1 MTGVSDRRRVEQIV
15 RQMVVTFSALSNAE
29 IILLPDIDDLDKLS
43 DPDVHL
49 SWGYEFVGS
58 SQFYTFGLELIVS
71 DQTRM
76 QRTDHDNIEARLFVR
91 IALPDPLEQIFRSQ
105 FHNPHFEGVNFQ
117 LNALIDMDFYA
128 HDPDWLWGTL
138 HYDMGEFQFDSMTD
152 TMLRH
157 GYSALAAELEV
168 IMPWLEFA
176 EYCAH
181 NARSHEQLVK
191 LQKDFVEVL
200 MHVIKDP
207 SLPTQKLFTLCEI
220 DISFQPAVRLIK
232 RRQFGMSDKNSEK
245 FPF

>member
-1 MTGVSDRRRVEQIV
+1 MTGVSDRHRVEQIV

-29 IILLPDIDDLDKLS
+29 IILMPDIDDLDKLS

-91 IALPDPLEQIFRSQ
+91 IALPDPLEQIFRNQ
-105 FHNPHFEGVNFQ
+105 FHNPHFVGVSFQ
-117 LNALIDMDFYA
+117 LNALIDIDFYA

-138 HYDMGEFQFDSMTD
+138 HYDMGEFKFDSMTD

-157 GYSALAAELEV
+157 GYGALAAELEI

-181 NARSHEQLVK
+181 NATSYEQLVK

-207 SLPTQKLFTLCEI
+207 SFPTQKLFTLCEI
-220 DISFQPAVRLIK
+220 DNSFQPAVRLIK
-232 RRQFGMSDKNSEK
+232 RRHTGMSDKNSEK